1 MKILIPTVSRSDFG
15 ILDVLI
21 TAIKKEKKF
30 KVKTLVTG
38 EHFSKKMGNTYR
50 EIIRKKIKI
59 DFNLRLGNYKSN
71 SKQSRPIKNSICFN
85 RKK

>member
-38 EHFSKKMGNTYR
+38 EHFSKKWETL
-50 EIIRKKIKI
+50 IRK
-59 DFNLRLGNYKSN
+59 
-71 SKQSRPIKNSICFN
+71 
-85 RKK
+85 

>member
-21 TAIKKEKKF
+21 TAIKEKKF

-38 EHFSKKMGNTYR
+38 EHFSKKMETL
-50 EIIRKKIKI
+50 IR
-59 DFNLRLGNYKSN
+59 NN
-71 SKQSRPIKNSICFN
+71 
-85 RKK
+85 